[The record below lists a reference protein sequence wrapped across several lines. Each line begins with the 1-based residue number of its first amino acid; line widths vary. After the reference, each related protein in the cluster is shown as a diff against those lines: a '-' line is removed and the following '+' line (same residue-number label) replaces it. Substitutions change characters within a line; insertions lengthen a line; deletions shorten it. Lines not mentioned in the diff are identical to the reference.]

1 MTTPRGA
8 HTATPLRDARILI
21 AGGSDGQTA
30 LASLEIYDPA
40 TRTFSLAPSTMIAP
54 RESHTATSLA
64 DGRALIAGGS
74 NASGA
79 LNTSELYDPP
89 GGTITAA
96 GPLNLPRTLASAALL
111 LDGTVLVA
119 GGQATGNVDLNSAEV
134 YDPVTNTFALLPA
147 LMSTS
152 RSGHAGLR
160 LPDNGRVLL
169 VGGTSA
175 GQVVATAEVYDPVT
189 SSFRQVGSPTA
200 PPHSFPTTSSPNPD
214 PAIVSITAAPD
225 SLRVPL
231 LSPKAFYYP

>member
-1 MTTPRGA
+1 MRKPLEPHRSSRPHRRPTPWWPLAILLLGIATPLWAQELPEPGTWRTVANLNQARAG
-8 HTATPLRDARILI
+8 HTATLLANGSVLI
-21 AGGSDGQTA
+21 AGGRD
-30 LASLEIYDPA
+30 ASGHASSAAEIYDPA

-64 DGRALIAGGS
+64 DGRVLIAGGS

-147 LMSTS
+147 LMSTA

-160 LPDNGRVLL
+160 LPDNGR
-169 VGGTSA
+169 
-175 GQVVATAEVYDPVT
+175 
-189 SSFRQVGSPTA
+189 
-200 PPHSFPTTSSPNPD
+200 
-214 PAIVSITAAPD
+214 
-225 SLRVPL
+225 
-231 LSPKAFYYP
+231 